1 MTGITILVVT
11 LVVATIVGLV
21 LRSRSGTVRVTDS
34 EGSAGR
40 RTLLLDAGAVPGTS
54 TVLHFSAEWCG
65 PCAAVRR
72 VVGQVIDGSTDGA
85 PAQNGPQ
92 ELEVDI
98 DAHPVL
104 AKEMGVLS
112 LPTTFVLDADL
123 VERARISGVPK
134 ADALRSALE
143 NL

>member
-11 LVVATIVGLV
+11 LVVATVVGLV
-21 LRSRSGTVRVTDS
+21 LRHRSGRVQVTES
-34 EGSAGR
+34 HGSIDR
-40 RTLLLDAGAVPGTS
+40 RALLLDAGAVPGAA

-72 VVGQVIDGSTDGA
+72 VVDQVIGGSTDGGT
-85 PAQNGPQ
+85 PPSGPR

-98 DAHPVL
+98 DAHPML

-112 LPTTFVLDADL
+112 LPTTFVLDAEL